1 MSQDII
7 DIHSKG
13 EYPANQLSNFY
24 PHIFVLDGI
33 YCQSMEGFLQSL
45 KYKNVE
51 KQRKI
56 CHLSGKEAKIAG
68 KRRFLWKIHGRVHW
82 NSKSYFRDSQEFE
95 ELIKIAYTQ
104 MYNQNADFKKA
115 LASTIGK
122 TLTHEI
128 GKTRKRETILT
139 IKEYIDCLNMLREN
153 L

>member
-24 PHIFVLDGI
+24 PHSFVLDGI

-56 CHLSGKEAKIAG
+56 CLLIGKEAKTAG
-68 KRRFLWKIHGRVHW
+68 KRERGRQ
-82 NSKSYFRDSQEFE
+82 F
-95 ELIKIAYTQ
+95 
-104 MYNQNADFKKA
+104 
-115 LASTIGK
+115 
-122 TLTHEI
+122 
-128 GKTRKRETILT
+128 
-139 IKEYIDCLNMLREN
+139 
-153 L
+153 